1 MPFISLNHLLC
12 AQMSNAT
19 DAVSIKLPK
28 FLVTTV
34 EPKSQD
40 GDKVVYDF
48 HSKQLGELPLFLVDV
63 KYEDKPGKW
72 VDSVPGKW
80 VDPSDEGRGKEW
92 TMDEGEGNFSGTAV
106 SQAEFTS
113 PSLLALLARASPSPK
128 ALALALALYSPSS
141 SPGLSSSSVAIHVH
155 LMPLAMWH

>member
-1 MPFISLNHLLC
+1 
-12 AQMSNAT
+12 MSTAT
-19 DAVSIKLPK
+19 DTVWIALPK

-34 EPKSQD
+34 KPKSQV
-40 GDKVVYDF
+40 GDKVVFDRL
-48 HSKQLGELPLFLVDV
+48 SEQLGEMPLFLVDV
-63 KYEDKPGKW
+63 KYEDEISVRGEW
-72 VDSVPGKW
+72 ADSN
-80 VDPSDEGRGKEW
+80 DPGRGKKW
-92 TMDEGEGNFSGTAV
+92 TKDEGEGDFSGTAV

-141 SPGLSSSSVAIHVH
+141 GPGLSSSSVAIHVH